1 MREVLI
7 RLICIA
13 TIIVPSYQQIDQQQ
27 FCDRYVECAA
37 VATLEERLC
46 LGNSRLR
53 PYWLPDSTDKYGCH
67 VKLRNDYITLEKME
81 ESLDE
86 LLMTCLQRNS
96 APSATATGTC
106 NMRTLQSARQFSYGR
121 TISYIPTHCF
131 TGVQRRIER
140 ECGRVRDCCPA
151 LSRCSSITTTSSAA
165 ERTQELRIQMR
176 KRAENCARGLPI
188 TPLPMPVGYNPRI
201 GFDPS
206 SIPGR
211 NMNPPTYDGSQ
222 SGYDASTS
230 GDGSGSA
237 YDSGYGNVNVHITPQ
252 ESSGAYQPEEDVGMI
267 SNPVPNREE
276 YERARSRQAQNRQS
290 QGGAEFTEEDGSLTL
305 SAKPKLSF
313 PDDKMQAISTKEG
326 VLVINMHQEHH
337 RGPSSVSS
345 HEKAF
350 EHALQNTNNYKAKM
364 AEQDA
369 GETAREALNSFL
381 RAGQAAEA
389 EKPDGVVSGP
399 IATRKLPS
407 KNAKASGS
415 MRPLEMINDEDVPA
429 DGEIVTSP
437 PVIFLGKQ
445 INNTKG
451 LHRSGSCI
459 ERMMKTQTQKLQQIL
474 TLLGEKKDSEDMHEI
489 KELID
494 EWHNSFRNKVISA
507 KDKTTKLEIS
517 IALDNLIKQF
527 DKVNLDLIK
536 SQVNA
541 TFDENDYPDGDA
553 AVFETE
559 CDPLAVS
566 NILEEQLRHQE
577 QLEKERLAGRHK
589 FDRQS
594 KGQTDEHGDHT
605 VIEDGVTKLILSGS
619 HESLNV
625 DHPATS
631 IEKSSDTSKPTDE
644 EAIIHNWSNKEYKLE
659 LEKYKKE
666 HNINA
671 TSLEPRNETACD
683 LYMRCR
689 NQMHMAVDS
698 CAWRFANSK
707 ILPTLAESAESL
719 LYRAEELCDP
729 AEQPF
734 YEELYELMITRN
746 TRLRDCLDEKNEKFF
761 STSIC
766 LPYSPVEHLLYGSAF
781 IRLLSEDYKQS
792 ADCFRDANL
801 IQEKCTKL
809 RECCP
814 NFDSCRQET
823 MDINLEQ
830 AIISKTARMNEAK
843 QNCLKSK
850 AREAFKNT
858 LRGILGKG
866 GQEALK
872 TLKREELMHDLKR
885 GAQALARFR

>member
-1 MREVLI
+1 MEQEV
-7 RLICIA
+7 RL
-13 TIIVPSYQQIDQQQ
+13 SK
-27 FCDRYVECAA
+27 E
-37 VATLEERLC
+37 
-46 LGNSRLR
+46 
-53 PYWLPDSTDKYGCH
+53 
-67 VKLRNDYITLEKME
+67 ITV
-81 ESLDE
+81 
-86 LLMTCLQRNS
+86 LQ
-96 APSATATGTC
+96 TGTC

-151 LSRCSSITTTSSAA
+151 LSRCSSITTNSSAA

-222 SGYDASTS
+222 SGYDAAASS

-237 YDSGYGNVNVHITPQ
+237 SDYGYGNVNVHITPQ

-276 YERARSRQAQNRQS
+276 YERARARQSQNRQS
-290 QGGAEFTEEDGSLTL
+290 QSGAEFTEEDGSLTL

-313 PDDKMQAISTKEG
+313 PDDKMQ
-326 VLVINMHQEHH
+326 
-337 RGPSSVSS
+337 
-345 HEKAF
+345 
-350 EHALQNTNNYKAKM
+350 NTNKYKAKM

-389 EKPDGVVSGP
+389 SGP
-399 IATRKLPS
+399 IATAKLPS

-451 LHRSGSCI
+451 LNRSGSCI

-577 QLEKERLAGRHK
+577 ELEKERLAARHK
-589 FDRQS
+589 FDRKN

-605 VIEDGVTKLILSGS
+605 VVEDGVTKLILSGS

-631 IEKSSDTSKPTDE
+631 VEKSSDTSKPTDE

-666 HNINA
+666 HHINA

-766 LPYSPVEHLLYGSAF
+766 LPYSPVEHLMYGSAF

-814 NFDSCRQET
+814 NFDR
-823 MDINLEQ
+823 
-830 AIISKTARMNEAK
+830 
-843 QNCLKSK
+843 
-850 AREAFKNT
+850 
-858 LRGILGKG
+858 
-866 GQEALK
+866 
-872 TLKREELMHDLKR
+872 
-885 GAQALARFR
+885 